1 MIAII
6 TLIVLG
12 TLALVLALLLGYW
25 IFLWLASWV
34 EWVVCYAKL
43 LVGLD
48 C

>member
-6 TLIVLG
+6 ALIVLG
-12 TLALVLALLLGYW
+12 TLALVLALVLGYW

-34 EWVVCYAKL
+34 AWVVCYAKL
-43 LVGLD
+43 LVDLD

>member
-1 MIAII
+1 MIAIMA
-6 TLIVLG
+6 LIVLG
-12 TLALVLALLLGYW
+12 TLALVLAYW

-34 EWVVCYAKL
+34 AWLVCYAML